1 MEKTCVIL
9 KPDAVERGLIG
20 LITGRLE
27 AKGYNIMRMD
37 MRSLDEDILKEHYA
51 HLVNKPFFPEITSYM
66 MRGPVVVME
75 VEGTNAVAGVRVL
88 VGATDPLEA
97 APGSIR
103 ADWAESKSE
112 NLIHASDSIENA
124 EIELSR
130 FFR

>member
-9 KPDAVERGLIG
+9 KPDAVERGLMGAI
-20 LITGRLE
+20 LGRLE
-27 AKGYNIMRMD
+27 AKGYTITRMEMRM
-37 MRSLDEDILKEHYA
+37 LGEDLLKEHYA
-51 HLVNKPFFPEITSYM
+51 HLADKPFFPEITSYM

-75 VEGTNAVAGVRVL
+75 VAGNQVVAGVRVL

-112 NLIHASDSIENA
+112 NLIHASDSVENA
-124 EIELSR
+124 EIELER
-130 FFR
+130 FFK